1 MDFNKNL
8 CIFVRCTNLKS
19 VFMPVLIKTV
29 NTKKDLKSFVRFAN
43 NLYKGNKYYVPSMPF
58 DDLNTLDKDKNG
70 AFEFCEAE
78 YYLAYKNDVLV
89 GRVAAIINHK
99 ANQAWNVNQVRFGW
113 FDFIDDLEVS
123 AALLDAVV
131 AFGKSHGMTQIVGP
145 LGFTD
150 FDPEGMLVEGFDR
163 VSTMALIYN
172 HPYYPEHMV
181 KHGYYKETGWLEY
194 RITVPD
200 HVPERHQHLCDM
212 VIERYNLNLRKL
224 SRRQIKKE
232 DYGRKLFKLINET
245 YCVLYGYSL
254 LSERQIDQYVD
265 MYLSLIDARMLT
277 FIEDE
282 HGELIAA
289 GITIPSLSEA
299 LQKCRGEIFPFG
311 WWYLLKAMFLK
322 KPDTL
327 DMLLIGVRPDY
338 QNKGVPTLLFSDLI
352 KTLHKMG
359 FKYAE
364 TNANL
369 ETNHSVQALWDPFEK
384 EQHKK
389 RWVFGRDI

>member
-1 MDFNKNL
+1 
-8 CIFVRCTNLKS
+8 
-19 VFMPVLIKTV
+19 MPILIKTV
-29 NTKKDLKSFVRFAN
+29 TTRKELKTFVRFAN
-43 NLYKGNKYYVPSMPF
+43 NLYKGNPYYVPSMPF
-58 DDLNTLDKDKNG
+58 DDLNTLDKNRNG

-78 YYLAYKNDVLV
+78 YFLAYRNGVPV
-89 GRVAAIINHK
+89 GRVAAIVNHR
-99 ANQAWNVNQVRFGW
+99 ANEAWNVKQVRFGW
-113 FDFIDDLEVS
+113 FDFIDDIEVSSALLEVVT
-123 AALLDAVV
+123 L
-131 AFGKSHGMTQIVGP
+131 FGKERGMNQIVGP

-172 HPYYPEHMV
+172 HPYYPEHM
-181 KHGYYKETGWLEY
+181 KKLGYYKETGWLES
-194 RITVPD
+194 RITIPD

-212 VIERYNLNLRKL
+212 IVKRYGLKVRKL

-232 DYGRKLFKLINET
+232 NYGRKLFKLINET

-254 LSERQIDQYVD
+254 LSEKQIDQYVD
-265 MYLSLIDARMLT
+265 LYLSLVDARMLT

-282 HGELIAA
+282 NSDLIAA
-289 GITIPSLSEA
+289 GISIPSLAEA
-299 LQKCRGEIFPFG
+299 LQKCNGEIFPFG

-327 DMLLIGVRPDY
+327 DLLLIGVRPDY

-352 KTLHKMG
+352 RTYNKMG

-369 ETNHSVQALWDPFEK
+369 ETNHNVQALWDPFEK

-389 RWVFGRDI
+389 RWVFGKDI